1 MEIRILT
8 QETIEL
14 NGEQVISTKQVGTT
28 SLEQLQKDLVAV
40 TTERDRMQELL
51 DGVNRKIELVNNIGE
66 NNYII
71 L

>member
-1 MEIRILT
+1 M
-8 QETIEL
+8 
-14 NGEQVISTKQVGTT
+14 ISTKQVGTT